1 MAGAVLNDKP
11 ATAARAAT
19 QARPSRTRKQHRENT
34 SYGLQS
40 QWQCLPDRTLL
51 NFDRKGWVLTTG
63 LLQQQQLQRVQAC
76 VEQVVQERKLD
87 SLRHRVRVL
96 CPGHKS
102 QPGSIT
108 SAEQAQE
115 LIQQHGS
122 SQLGFLQFFNLH
134 RTQTIIAELVRSQ
147 QLAAT
152 AAQLLGVKKLR
163 LYQDCVFLK
172 EPGFAETNWHSD
184 LRMAPLD
191 CNAFVTAWVPLRP
204 VSGAQGDSGLLFAE
218 GSHRD
223 FALPFWHDLRDR
235 DLADRQYKLQD
246 TGGRSWWSQCIVHLA
261 TWTSF

>member
-19 QARPSRTRKQHRENT
+19 QARPSRTGKQHRKNT
-34 SYGLQS
+34 NYGLES

-76 VEQVVQERKLD
+76 VEQVVQQRKLD

-134 RTQTIIAELVRSQ
+134 RTQTIIAGGMLNAGGARACGCPQ
-147 QLAAT
+147 DYAADNADVSCQWAVVPYT
-152 AAQLLGVKKLR
+152 CSWQLLRGVL
-163 LYQDCVFLK
+163 
-172 EPGFAETNWHSD
+172 PGLAG
-184 LRMAPLD
+184 R
-191 CNAFVTAWVPLRP
+191 
-204 VSGAQGDSGLLFAE
+204 GLLFE
-218 GSHRD
+218 
-223 FALPFWHDLRDR
+223 
-235 DLADRQYKLQD
+235 
-246 TGGRSWWSQCIVHLA
+246 SQCGFLKGHKQRQCLQ
-261 TWTSF
+261 S